1 MNNGALTR
9 KLGFWAALAIAVGTT
24 VGSGIFVSSGDVARA
39 AGSPSISILAWII
52 GGLIAIP
59 QVMVLAELSTAYPQN
74 GSGYVYLN
82 KAGWRPLG
90 FLYGWATFWALDPP
104 SIAIMALAL
113 VSYIATFL
121 PFFDGLPGKLLG
133 IAIILIITSIHYRS
147 VKEGG
152 KFQVIITAV
161 KIVPFLIVIG
171 LGLMYMNPGNFSY
184 TPPAGGSVNTSL
196 IGGVSATTWAYTGM
210 AAICFMAGEFKNP
223 GKVLPRALIS
233 SILIVMGLYTLL
245 AVCVIGLMPFESLLA
260 SNAALSDAVKF
271 IPGFSDIASS
281 FVAVTAIIVILGSLS
296 SCIMFQPRLE
306 YAMAKDG
313 LFFQRFAK
321 VHPKYE
327 TPSFSIIVQVT
338 YACILVMF
346 SNLTALLGYFT
357 LIQLLINIMDFA
369 AVYKCRKRGDYKP
382 VYRMPMWRVTT
393 VLAILGAAWLAW
405 GTFTWA
411 PIEGMIAA
419 LIVIATGL
427 PVYYYWEKKYGG
439 RKSEDAAVWQIEA
452 EKIRPAD

>member
-1 MNNGALTR
+1 MSNNALTR
-9 KLGFWAALAIAVGTT
+9 KLGFWSALAIAVGTT
-24 VGSGIFVSSGDVARA
+24 IGSGIFVSTGDVARA
-39 AGSPSISILAWII
+39 AGTPSISILAWII

-59 QVMVLAELSTAYPQN
+59 QVMVLAELATAYPQN

-82 KAGWRPLG
+82 KAGWRPLA

-104 SIAIMALAL
+104 SIAIMALAI
-113 VSYIATFL
+113 VSYVATFF
-121 PFFDGLPGKLLG
+121 PFFSGFEGKLLG
-133 IAIILIITSIHYRS
+133 VAIILVITSIHYRS

-152 KFQVIITAV
+152 LFQVIITAV
-161 KIVPFLIVIG
+161 KIIPFLIVII
-171 LGLMYMNPGNFSY
+171 LGFMYMNPSNFSY
-184 TPPAGGSVNTSL
+184 TPADSGAIKTSL

-223 GKVLPRALIS
+223 GRVLPKALIS
-233 SILIVMGLYTLL
+233 SVLIVLGLYTLL
-245 AVCVIGLMPFESLLA
+245 AVCVIGLMPFDKLIE
-260 SNAALSDAVKF
+260 SNAAVSEAVKY
-271 IPGFSDIASS
+271 IPGLSDIASS

-338 YACILVMF
+338 YACFLVFF

-369 AVYKCRKRGDYKP
+369 AVYKCRKREDYNP
-382 VYRMPMWRVTT
+382 IYRMPMWRITT
-393 VLAILGAAWLAW
+393 ILAILGASWLAW

-411 PIEGMIAA
+411 PVQGMIAA
-419 LIVIATGL
+419 LIVVATGL
-427 PVYYYWEKKYGG
+427 PVYYYWEKKYGS
-439 RKSEDAAVWQIEA
+439 KSRNSGITLDS
-452 EKIRPAD
+452 

>member
-1 MNNGALTR
+1 MEELFMSNGALTR
-9 KLGFWAALAIAVGTT
+9 KLGFWSALAIAVGTT
-24 VGSGIFVSSGDVARA
+24 VGSGIFVSSGDVAKA

-52 GGLIAIP
+52 GGVIAIP

-104 SIAIMALAL
+104 SISIMALAI
-113 VSYIATFL
+113 VSYVATFL
-121 PFFDGLPGKLLG
+121 PFFSGVPGKLLG

-152 KFQVIITAV
+152 LFQVIITAV
-161 KIVPFLIVIG
+161 KIIPFLIVIV
-171 LGLMYMNPGNFSY
+171 LGLMYMNPGNFAY
-184 TPPAGGSVNTSL
+184 TPTTGTVKTSL

-233 SILIVMGLYTLL
+233 SVFIVLALYTLL
-245 AVCVIGLMPFESLLA
+245 AVCVIGLMPFEKLIST
-260 SNAALSDAVKF
+260 NAAVSEAVKY
-271 IPGFSDIASS
+271 IPGLSDIASS

-357 LIQLLINIMDFA
+357 LIQLVINILDFA
-369 AVYKCRKRGDYKP
+369 AVYKCRKRDDYKP
-382 VYRMPMWRVTT
+382 VYRMPAWRLTT
-393 VLAILGAAWLAW
+393 ILAILGASWLAW

-411 PIEGMIAA
+411 PWQGMAA
-419 LIVIATGL
+419 AFIVIATGL
-427 PVYYYWEKKYGG
+427 PVYFYWEKKYGS
-439 RKSEDAAVWQIEA
+439 KIEKDSNSVA
-452 EKIRPAD
+452 

>member
-1 MNNGALTR
+1 MSNGALTR
-9 KLGFWAALAIAVGTT
+9 KLGFWSALAIAVGTT
-24 VGSGIFVSSGDVARA
+24 VGSGIFVSSGDVAKA

-52 GGLIAIP
+52 GGVIAIP

-104 SIAIMALAL
+104 SISIMALAI

-121 PFFDGLPGKLLG
+121 PFFSGVPGKLLG

-152 KFQVIITAV
+152 LFQVIITAV
-161 KIVPFLIVIG
+161 KIIPFLIVIV
-171 LGLMYMNPGNFSY
+171 LGLMYMNPGNFAY
-184 TPPAGGSVNTSL
+184 TPTTGTVKTSL

-233 SILIVMGLYTLL
+233 SVFIVLALYTLL
-245 AVCVIGLMPFESLLA
+245 AVCVIGLMPFEKLIST
-260 SNAALSDAVKF
+260 NAAVSEAVKY
-271 IPGFSDIASS
+271 IPGLSDIASS

-357 LIQLLINIMDFA
+357 LIQLVINILDFA
-369 AVYKCRKRGDYKP
+369 AVYKCRKRDDYKP
-382 VYRMPMWRVTT
+382 VYRMPAWRLTT
-393 VLAILGAAWLAW
+393 ILAILGASWLAW

-411 PIEGMIAA
+411 PWQGMVAA
-419 LIVIATGL
+419 FIVIATGL
-427 PVYYYWEKKYGG
+427 PVYFYWEKKYGS
-439 RKSEDAAVWQIEA
+439 KIEKDSNSVA
-452 EKIRPAD
+452 

>member
-1 MNNGALTR
+1 MSNVTLTR

-24 VGSGIFVSSGDVARA
+24 VGSGIFVSSGDVAKA
-39 AGSPSISILAWII
+39 AGTPTISILAWII
-52 GGLIAIP
+52 GGIIAIP
-59 QVMVLAELSTAYPQN
+59 QVMVLAELATAYPQN

-104 SIAIMALAL
+104 SIAIMALAI
-113 VSYIATFL
+113 VSYVASFL
-121 PFFDGLPGKLLG
+121 PFFNGMAGKLLA

-161 KIVPFLIVIG
+161 KIIPFLIVIG
-171 LGLMYMNPGNFSY
+171 LGLMYLNPGNFSY
-184 TPPAGGSVNTSL
+184 VPASGEVKTSL

-233 SILIVMGLYTLL
+233 SVLIVLALYTLL
-245 AVCVIGLMPFESLLA
+245 AVCIIGLMPFEKLINS
-260 SNAALSDAVKF
+260 SAAVSDAVKY
-271 IPGFSDIASS
+271 IPGLSDVASS

-327 TPSFSIIVQVT
+327 TPSFSIIVQVV

-369 AVYKCRKRGDYKP
+369 AVYKCRKREDYKP
-382 VYRMPMWRVTT
+382 VYRMPVWRLTT
-393 VLAILGAAWLAW
+393 ILAILGASWLAW

-419 LIVIATGL
+419 FIVIATGL
-427 PVYYYWEKKYGG
+427 PVYYYWEKKYGSKN
-439 RKSEDAAVWQIEA
+439 KSNLVA
-452 EKIRPAD
+452 